1 MLDFWLFAALLAFIA
16 VMAAVLGACFRERH
30 LWHDA
35 RTGADLRGTRAAEH
49 ASDRRIAAV
58 IFGAIIVGA
67 LLALLVG
74 YLVFFSGIAAD

>member
-1 MLDFWLFAALLAFIA
+1 MAVVLAF
-16 VMAAVLGACFRERH
+16 CFRERH
-30 LWHDA
+30 LWHDGK
-35 RTGADLRGTRAAEH
+35 TGADLRGTRAAEH

-74 YLVFFSGIAAD
+74 HLVFFSGVAAD